1 VVRNLSE
8 WSIRTAT
15 LDDLDRLVELR
26 CEFLTSVGREVD
38 DATRQKLRAYL
49 RRAIPAGDCVF
60 WVAESREGEI
70 VATGAMSV
78 YERMAWSGVTREG
91 YVLSMY
97 TVPVWRNRGIGAAIV
112 ADMQRFARDE
122 GLQLCLIALDDARP
136 IYERA
141 GFTDDRRYMR
151 WR

>member
-1 VVRNLSE
+1 VSD
-8 WSIRTAT
+8 WSIRLAT
-15 LDDLDRLVELR
+15 VEDLERLVDLR
-26 CEFLTSVGREVD
+26 CEFLVSVGREVD
-38 DATRQKLRAYL
+38 DALRQKLEAYL
-49 RRAIPAGDCVF
+49 RRAVPAGDCIF
-60 WVAESREGEI
+60 WVAESAEGI
-70 VATGAMSV
+70 VSTGAMSI

-97 TVPVWRNRGIGAAIV
+97 TVPRWRNRGIGAAIV

-122 GLQLCLIALDDARP
+122 GLQLCLIALDEARP

-141 GFTDDRRYMR
+141 GFLNDPRYMR

>member
-1 VVRNLSE
+1 MSD
-8 WSIRTAT
+8 WSIRKAT
-15 LDDLDRLVELR
+15 VGDLDRLVELR

-38 DATRQKLRAYL
+38 ETLRRKLETYL
-49 RRAIPAGDCVF
+49 ARAIPAGECAF
-60 WVAESREGEI
+60 WVAESAADEI
-70 VATGAMSV
+70 VSTGAMSI

-97 TVPVWRNRGIGAAIV
+97 TVPGWRNRGIGAAIV

-122 GLQLCLIALDDARP
+122 RLQLCLIALDEARP

-141 GFTDDRRYMR
+141 GFTNDPRYMR